1 MESEDNTM
9 SFQAFC
15 ENITTIDRITDTSP
29 MVPVILQEP
38 FDALVSNL
46 RTKMARL
53 DRIEIVFIQMAFDDM
68 EHVFD
73 ILDNYYHG
81 EINDALTSAL
91 SDALYHAPITN
102 LTSKELS
109 VIKVL
114 TVYLM
119 IQSHLNEE
127 L

>member
-1 MESEDNTM
+1 M

-53 DRIEIVFIQMAFDDM
+53 DRIEIVFIQMAFNDM

-81 EINDALTSAL
+81 EINDALASAL
-91 SDALYHAPITN
+91 SDALYHAPIIN